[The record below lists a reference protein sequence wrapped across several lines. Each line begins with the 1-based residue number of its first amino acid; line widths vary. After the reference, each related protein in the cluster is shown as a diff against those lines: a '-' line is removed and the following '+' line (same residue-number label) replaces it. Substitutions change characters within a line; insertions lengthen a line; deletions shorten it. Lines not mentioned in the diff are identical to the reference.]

1 MVEAELEFIRG
12 GIYEEFNSHE
22 DFSANDKL
30 LYFPIA
36 SYSQVTPVPCIPQKC
51 CASLWDVYTD
61 GNTDGTET
69 QQQQHILCTWL
80 QTANGMIHFKQ
91 RYIIALQIRALIW
104 KPANE
109 NQDFYP
115 RVELYLLSI
124 SSLCPQL
131 IVHIVQH
138 KPHLPG
144 CCRALHGHTE
154 PTGMFGLLLPQHSST
169 EPILWTAG
177 FPRWEL
183 PWPCTGRQREL
194 ENLPLRMLLSAH
206 TLQTIQTGWRKPV
219 IQGSLRRENQQ
230 VYY

>member
-1 MVEAELEFIRG
+1 MN
-12 GIYEEFNSHE
+12 EEFNSHE

-91 RYIIALQIRALIW
+91 RYIIALHIRALIW

-154 PTGMFGLLLPQHSST
+154 PTGMFSLLLPQHSST
-169 EPILWTAG
+169 EPIWLDSRISTVGVTMA
-177 FPRWEL
+177 L
-183 PWPCTGRQREL
+183 HREA
-194 ENLPLRMLLSAH
+194 ERTWKSAPQDAALSSHPADNSDW
-206 TLQTIQTGWRKPV
+206 LKEASN
-219 IQGSLRRENQQ
+219 QGSLRRENQQ
-230 VYY
+230 VCY